1 MELTRLMINMRLHQT
16 HNPQEN
22 QNQRNFA
29 KFLLEIGNGKYPINP
44 GIENTITL
52 PSDIIIPEGNLID
65 LIDFIYLNLIQNF
78 GNVNYMVGRAILASK
93 NVDVKKISD
102 IVIDQLPGDV
112 CIYTSADLVDLT
124 EGQSQIYLPEF
135 LRSLKITGLPPGKLN
150 LKVGMPIILL
160 RNLNL
165 SESLC
170 NGIRL
175 ICRSLQTKVIDAKI
189 ITGSHIRK

>member
-44 GIENTITL
+44 GTKNTIIL
-52 PSDIIIPEGNLID
+52 PSDIVIPERNLID
-65 LIDFIYLNLIQNF
+65 LIDFVYLNLAQNF

-93 NVDVKKISD
+93 NVDVEKISD

-112 CIYTSADLVDLT
+112 CIYTSVDSVDST
-124 EGQSQIYLPEF
+124 EG
-135 LRSLKITGLPPGKLN
+135 
-150 LKVGMPIILL
+150 
-160 RNLNL
+160 
-165 SESLC
+165 
-170 NGIRL
+170 
-175 ICRSLQTKVIDAKI
+175 
-189 ITGSHIRK
+189 